1 MLFILKFIQKRD
13 DSFSIFLSAKKD
25 EGDEKDKEEE
35 KGSAD
40 SVLVLELLSLAR
52 PFTALRGV
60 DIDALALKIINQL
73 K

>member
-1 MLFILKFIQKRD
+1 MILFFY
-13 DSFSIFLSAKKD
+13 FLPAKKD

-35 KGSAD
+35 EKGSAH
-40 SVLVLELLSLAR
+40 SLVVLELLSLAR

>member
-1 MLFILKFIQKRD
+1 MLTYYLKCLLNFTH
-13 DSFSIFLSAKKD
+13 FLLTAKKE
-25 EGDEKDKEEE
+25 EGDEKDEEEE

-40 SVLVLELLSLAR
+40 SVVVLELLSLAR

-60 DIDALALKIINQL
+60 DIDALALKIINKL

>member
-1 MLFILKFIQKRD
+1 MLTYYLKCLLNFNH
-13 DSFSIFLSAKKD
+13 FLLTAKKE

-40 SVLVLELLSLAR
+40 SVVVLELLSLAR

-60 DIDALALKIINQL
+60 DIDALALKIINKL

>member
-1 MLFILKFIQKRD
+1 LKFIQKD
-13 DSFSIFLSAKKD
+13 DNNILYFLSAKKD
-25 EGDEKDKEEE
+25 EADEKDKEEE

-40 SVLVLELLSLAR
+40 TVVVLELLSLAR